1 MTSRSW
7 VFFGARHRYASPA
20 RSHVTS
26 LHITTRSVSEGS
38 GTRKIPGG
46 KHGSRLHESHHN
58 PKRQRGIRSTKP
70 PPIRRSIP
78 RGTRQSHLPR
88 VGTRNG
94 VSASMTSC
102 CVSPSLTLRV
112 VKHRAENADS
122 DCMSPTTTRSVSE
135 GSRVRKSQRY
145 SGLSGQDTRP
155 AHLPRVGARDC
166 APSSTTPCLV
176 DPSRTLRVVKKPR
189 KIRSSTVIDSK
200 NATSKTKRLEF
211 INNQ

>member
-1 MTSRSW
+1 LLS
-7 VFFGARHRYASPA
+7 VAS
-20 RSHVTS
+20 VTVS
-26 LHITTRSVSEGS
+26 TLVRDITTRLVSEGV
-38 GTRKIPGG
+38 
-46 KHGSRLHESHHN
+46 HHHN
-58 PKRQRGIRSTKP
+58 PKR
-70 PPIRRSIP
+70 P
-78 RGTRQSHLPR
+78 RGSSSSQPEASAREFIITTRGVREGVHHHNPKRPR
-88 VGTRNG
+88 GSSSSQPEA
-94 VSASMTSC
+94 SA
-102 CVSPSLTLRV
+102 R
-112 VKHRAENADS
+112 EFII
-122 DCMSPTTTRSVSE
+122 TTRSVSE